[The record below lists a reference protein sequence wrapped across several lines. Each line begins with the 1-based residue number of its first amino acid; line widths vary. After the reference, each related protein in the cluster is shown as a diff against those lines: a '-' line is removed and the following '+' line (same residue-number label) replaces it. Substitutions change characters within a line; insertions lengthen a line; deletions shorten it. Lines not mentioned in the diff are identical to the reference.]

1 MFPILSK
8 VVNLVFSTLVDDKQ
22 RISFGLRLD
31 NDPTKDGDLKVKIN
45 VKLFSADSNANA
57 SEKTRISKG
66 QLVLDILEQGQQMR
80 LSLFYSLN
88 NANEQIDLT
97 NWTSVV
103 NENGYAQS
111 VMDNDWHH
119 VEITFHQHK
128 TFSLTV
134 DHRSQQEQ
142 VIVFFYHWK

>member
-1 MFPILSK
+1 MI
-8 VVNLVFSTLVDDKQ
+8 FSTLVDDKQ

-31 NDPTKDGDLKVKIN
+31 NDPTKDDDLKIKIN
-45 VKLFSADSNANA
+45 VKLFSADSNAYE
-57 SEKTRISKG
+57 SEKTRISQG
-66 QLVLDILEQGQQMR
+66 ELVLEIFEQGRQMR
-80 LSLFYSLN
+80 LSLDYSLN
-88 NANEQIDLT
+88 NVNIQIQLT

-103 NENGYAQS
+103 NENGYAPS

-119 VEITFHQHK
+119 VEITFHRHK

-142 VIVFFYHWK
+142 VTFSIENRYTILLMIL

>member
-1 MFPILSK
+1 MI
-8 VVNLVFSTLVDDKQ
+8 FSTLVDDKQ

-31 NDPTKDGDLKVKIN
+31 YDRAKDDDLKVKIN
-45 VKLFSADSNANA
+45 VKLFSGDGHTNET
-57 SEKTRISKG
+57 EKTRISQG
-66 QLVLDILEQGQQMR
+66 QLVLEILEQGRQMR
-80 LSLFYSLN
+80 LSLYYSLN
-88 NANEQIDLT
+88 NANEQIQLT

-103 NENGYAQS
+103 NENGYAPS

-128 TFSLTV
+128 TFSITV

-142 VIVFFYHWK
+142 VISFLTNENR